1 MAITLPIGQRLI
13 SGPAGLLEVLAEPP
27 RSSGRRPNT
36 VGVICHPLPTA
47 GGTMHNKVVTTA
59 ARSFCGCGMTAVR
72 FQFRGV
78 GASGGQFDHG
88 HGEQADLAAT
98 ITWVRQHLPNAV
110 IWLAGFSFGAYVA
123 LRAAQA
129 VGAEAM
135 IAIAPPVGRWD
146 FSAIV
151 PPLRW
156 MVVQGE
162 EDELVDAQRVCD
174 WATAQPH
181 PPVLHRMAATSHYF
195 HGRLCDLQA
204 ILHDQMCRWGA

>member
-1 MAITLPIGQRLI
+1 MTHMLPIGQCLI
-13 SGPAGLLEVLAEPP
+13 SGPAGPLDVLVEPP
-27 RSSGRRPNT
+27 QSSGRRPNT
-36 VGVICHPLPTA
+36 VGVMCHPLPTA
-47 GGTMHNKVVTTA
+47 GGTMHNKVVTTV
-59 ARSFCGCGMTAVR
+59 ARSFRACGMTAVR

-78 GASGGQFDHG
+78 GASAGQFDHG

-98 ITWVRQHLPNAV
+98 IAWVRQHVPNTV

-129 VGAEAM
+129 VGADAL

-146 FSAIV
+146 FSAII

-156 MVVQGE
+156 MVVQGDD
-162 EDELVDAQRVCD
+162 DELVDAQRVCA

-181 PPVLHRMAATSHYF
+181 PPVLHRLAATGHYF

-204 ILHDQMCRWGA
+204 IFADQMRRWGA